1 MMYDRNLLSDGKCIL
16 AERNFDLMPYYLN
29 RSSAS
34 TNVAISLWVRDMQ
47 EQYM

>member
-1 MMYDRNLLSDGKCIL
+1 MTFNRNLLSDAKCIPV
-16 AERNFDLMPYYLN
+16 ERNFDLMPYYLN

-34 TNVAISLWVRDMQ
+34 TNTTIILWVRDMQ